1 MKRNN
6 FPIHSSE
13 CLFTTT
19 FEESNV
25 VNVKAA
31 LKQGIGPTKK
41 KKVKFLTCYWE
52 PFSLNLQNYP
62 LSLPRD
68 NNNGQYLLH
77 ASCMYGFMENA

>member
-41 KKVKFLTCYWE
+41 KK
-52 PFSLNLQNYP
+52 
-62 LSLPRD
+62 
-68 NNNGQYLLH
+68 
-77 ASCMYGFMENA
+77 